1 MASAH
6 PLAPPNRSTIAAMST
21 PRDKAKKREG
31 RKAKALATVPAV
43 ASIVTAAGLRA
54 ATAGTTSGLALA
66 IVAAVPG
73 IVALAASGFMGDGK
87 AKLDRFV
94 ARLYADLGDHQ
105 MGRRSTATGT
115 NR

>member
-1 MASAH
+1 
-6 PLAPPNRSTIAAMST
+6 MST

-73 IVALAASGFMGDGK
+73 IVALAASGFMGD
-87 AKLDRFV
+87 DRFV